1 MRRLIGFGSLGALA
15 LSLNALVWAA
25 RPFSTLV
32 MIPLALAVA
41 GGAVWLGMTAAA
53 GARSFGGRTAG
64 GVNAVVS
71 SVIFLGLCIV
81 VYAFIGFWDVSWD
94 LTREGRRQLSPQT
107 VQVLQS
113 MTKEVRVACF
123 FINNQDELILVARD
137 KTMRFLEQC
146 RKYTDLLKVE
156 LLDPQV
162 EKPRIDAMGVVA
174 SPQGTVVISAGTRKQ
189 VIRFSGASPRLE
201 ERDFT
206 NALINVLRDAEPKIG
221 FLTGHG
227 ERRLEDKESPEGA
240 GMLGQMLALDGY
252 RVEPIAIK
260 ISDPEV
266 PQDCGVV
273 VINNVTGD
281 LHPAE
286 VDALKAYLDRG
297 GRLLL
302 FLDPWIRVQVGRG
315 EQLRPW
321 LESKFGIKIGDNIVV
336 SPQAGHPYDVELSS
350 DHRPFEKTEA
360 GFMEYRGS
368 YYIEH
373 AITRGFEQTML
384 LPACRTVEVLEKPAA
399 GVAAIGL
406 LRTAPEYWAETD
418 VAKLA
423 ETGVCKQDE
432 GEAAGPLMVAVA
444 AVARAAGDEEG
455 RPRDMRLVVVG
466 DSDCA
471 SNGGLNIPGNLNFV
485 LNAVAWLN
493 EQEELIAIRPTGKE
507 DPPLFLSPVQQR
519 GVAWVSILLTVQ
531 AVVLAGLAVYMV
543 RRKNQ

>member
-1 MRRLIGFGSLGALA
+1 VRRLIGFGSLGALA

-25 RPFSTLV
+25 RPFSAPV
-32 MIPLALAVA
+32 MIPLALAVV
-41 GGAVWLGMTAAA
+41 GGAVWLGMTALSAA
-53 GARSFGGRTAG
+53 GAASLGGRTAG

-71 SVIFLGLCIV
+71 SVIFLGICIV
-81 VYAFIGFWDVSWD
+81 VYAFVEYWDVSWD

-113 MTKEVRVACF
+113 MTKEVQVACF
-123 FINNQDELILVARD
+123 FINSQDELILVARD

-174 SPQGTVVISAGTRKQ
+174 SPQGTVVISAGMRKQ

-240 GMLGQMLALDGY
+240 GMLGQMLLLDGY

-260 ISDPEV
+260 ITDPEV
-266 PQDCGVV
+266 PQDCGAV

-286 VDALKAYLDRG
+286 VSALQTYLDRG

-321 LESKFGIKIGDNIVV
+321 LESKFGIRIGDNIVV
-336 SPQAGHPYDVELSS
+336 SRQAGHPYDVELSA
-350 DHRPFEKTEA
+350 DLRPFEKTEA

-373 AITRGFEQTML
+373 SITRGFEQTML
-384 LPACRTVEVLEKPAA
+384 LPASRTVEVVEKPPS

-406 LRTAPEYWAETD
+406 LRTTPEYWAETD

-423 ETGVCKQDE
+423 ETGSYNQEE
-432 GEAAGPLMVAVA
+432 GEPAGPLMVAVA
-444 AVARAAGDEEG
+444 AVAPAAPGQLRPRFNRIG
-455 RPRDMRLVVVG
+455 RPGPAGPRH
-466 DSDCA
+466 
-471 SNGGLNIPGNLNFV
+471 
-485 LNAVAWLN
+485 
-493 EQEELIAIRPTGKE
+493 RPEK
-507 DPPLFLSPVQQR
+507 
-519 GVAWVSILLTVQ
+519 
-531 AVVLAGLAVYMV
+531 
-543 RRKNQ
+543 